1 MPPFS
6 IGYPNYLEP
15 PVFRPPSEARS
26 LILQATLGCS
36 HNACTFCG
44 SYRTKQFRVKPFPQ
58 FREEVEALARSH
70 HIHPRRIFLADGDAF
85 VLPTPHLLKI
95 LNLLKQEFPDVE
107 RISIYASGTNV
118 QRKSDAELAQIREAG
133 LELIY
138 IGLESGDDEVLHR
151 VNKGITN
158 KEHILACQRLKAA
171 GFSLSLII
179 VLGLGGKERSQLHA
193 TNTAATIN
201 AIDPPFLAALTL
213 MLVPKTPLHTQSQ
226 QGKFKPLDPLEILQ
240 ELRLLIEGLTD
251 LTNCVFRTNHA
262 SNYLPLRG
270 ILSQDRSKLLD
281 MIDSVLD
288 DPKAMQRIRPEG
300 FRGL

>member
-44 SYRTKQFRVKPFPQ
+44 SYRTKQFRVKPFHQ
-58 FREEVEALARSH
+58 FREEVEALARSYR
-70 HIHPRRIFLADGDAF
+70 IRPRRIFLADGDAF
-85 VLPTPHLLKI
+85 VLSTPQLLEI

-118 QRKSDAELAQIREAG
+118 QRKSDAELAKIQRAG

-138 IGLESGDDEVLHR
+138 IGLESGDDEVLQR

-158 KEHILACQRLKAA
+158 KNHIAACLRLKGA
-171 GFSLSLII
+171 GFSLSPII
-179 VLGLGGKERSQLHA
+179 ILGLGGEERSQPHA
-193 TNTAATIN
+193 TNTAVTIN

-213 MLVPKTPLHTQSQ
+213 MLVPGTPLHTQTQ
-226 QGKFKPLDPLEILQ
+226 QGEFNPLNPLEILQ
-240 ELRLLIEGLTD
+240 ELRLLVTGLTN
-251 LTNCVFRTNHA
+251 LTQCMFRTNHA

-270 ILSQDRSKLLD
+270 ILSRDREKLLD
-281 MIDSVLD
+281 KIDSVLE
-288 DPKAMQRIRPEG
+288 DPKAMQRLRPEG